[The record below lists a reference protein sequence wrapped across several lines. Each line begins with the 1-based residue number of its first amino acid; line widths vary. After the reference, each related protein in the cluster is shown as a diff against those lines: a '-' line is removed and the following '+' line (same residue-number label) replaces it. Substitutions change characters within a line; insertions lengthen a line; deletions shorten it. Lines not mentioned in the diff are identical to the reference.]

1 MICMDTFNQLV
12 SLLYK
17 RWKIKY
23 YGSYSAES
31 LSIGEQGV
39 WLFLASDPKDAM
51 AIKPDTSTEKYFL
64 KLHWG
69 KTAQHAVEL
78 SDTYSE
84 ADFNE
89 GIEWLVSA
97 MGILDLYEEAVK
109 KYLAE
114 DKKRLE
120 DWNKHRG
127 DIKQHQAQYKTH
139 VRQTPD

>member
-1 MICMDTFNQLV
+1 
-12 SLLYK
+12 
-17 RWKIKY
+17 
-23 YGSYSAES
+23 
-31 LSIGEQGV
+31 
-39 WLFLASDPKDAM
+39 
-51 AIKPDTSTEKYFL
+51 
-64 KLHWG
+64 
-69 KTAQHAVEL
+69 L

-84 ADFNE
+84 ADFKE
-89 GIEWLVSA
+89 GIKWIVSA
-97 MGILDLYEEAVK
+97 MGILDLYEEVVK

>member
-1 MICMDTFNQLV
+1 MDAFNELV

-17 RWKIKY
+17 RWEIKY
-23 YGSYSAES
+23 HGSYSAES
-31 LSIGEQGV
+31 LSIGQKGV
-39 WLFLASDPKDAM
+39 WLFLAADPKDAM
-51 AIKPDTSTEKYFL
+51 AIKPGTSAEKYFL

-69 KTAQHAVEL
+69 KTLSNAVEL
-78 SDTYSE
+78 PANYSVKT
-84 ADFNE
+84 FKE

-127 DIKQHQAQYKTH
+127 DLKQRSGRAQYKTH
-139 VRQTPD
+139 IK